1 MGPTV
6 RALAFES
13 APDSDVYL
21 VTGILPAKGDRP
33 ESMAAGYVF
42 ASDADA
48 AAKAQL
54 SASPDL
60 RLTGVVSLAE
70 LKEQARLMERAR
82 LGEIPALATGVY
94 ASDLLKDPS

>member
-21 VTGILPAKGDRP
+21 VTGILPEAKDRP

-42 ASDADA
+42 ATDADA

-54 SASPDL
+54 SATPDL

-82 LGEIPALATGVY
+82 LGELPALATGIY
-94 ASDLLKDPS
+94 ANDLTRGSS